1 MSEDI
6 ITDIEL
12 EMTISIEHLIE
23 EFGKIRTGR
32 ANPNLVTSIQVD
44 YYGTKTPLQQL
55 ASVSVPD
62 PRLLVIQPFDKSSFE
77 EIEKG
82 DYPVISSSGI
92 SYYHNEGFCKSPGVV
107 LGRKGSVGTVFL
119 SEKDYHRCRL

>member
-1 MSEDI
+1 MSEAI

-12 EMTISIEHLIE
+12 EMTISIDHLIE

-77 EIEKG
+77 EIEKA
-82 DYPVISSSGI
+82 I
-92 SYYHNEGFCKSPGVV
+92 
-107 LGRKGSVGTVFL
+107 
-119 SEKDYHRCRL
+119 